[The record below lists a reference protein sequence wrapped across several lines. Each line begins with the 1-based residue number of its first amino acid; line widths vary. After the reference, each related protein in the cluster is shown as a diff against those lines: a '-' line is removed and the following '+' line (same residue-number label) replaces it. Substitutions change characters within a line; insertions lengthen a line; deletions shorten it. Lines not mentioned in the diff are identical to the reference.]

1 MIRSTDR
8 YLAHFGAVLLLGDEI
23 DNQGKI
29 GYNML
34 RGGEGSMATLTGP
47 SGKLAACRR
56 KTTDKLFSLLDRPG
70 LGIGRA
76 SSLAVEGR
84 DL

>member
-1 MIRSTDR
+1 MIRSTGR
-8 YLAHFGAVLLLGDEI
+8 NLAHFGAVLLLGDEI

-29 GYNML
+29 GYNIP

-47 SGKLAACRR
+47 SGMLAACRG
-56 KTTDKLFSLLDRPG
+56 KTTERPFFLQGRPG
-70 LGIGRA
+70 PGLDCA